1 MMFWYGHDPG
11 GWGWFAMSVGMVVF
25 WALLI
30 AVAVLLFRA
39 LSQPS
44 GSKAPNG
51 PEQPGAAAEQLLA
64 ERFARGQIEEDE
76 YLRRL
81 TVLRD
86 GGNAPS
92 GTK

>member
-51 PEQPGAAAEQLLA
+51 RSSPGPPPNSSW
-64 ERFARGQIEEDE
+64 R
-76 YLRRL
+76 
-81 TVLRD
+81 
-86 GGNAPS
+86 S
-92 GTK
+92 GSPADRSKRTSTSVG